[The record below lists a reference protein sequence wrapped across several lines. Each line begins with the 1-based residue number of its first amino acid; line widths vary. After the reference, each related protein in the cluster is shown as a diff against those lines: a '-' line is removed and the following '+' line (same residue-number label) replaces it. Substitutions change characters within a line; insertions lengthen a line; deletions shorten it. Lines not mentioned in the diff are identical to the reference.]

1 MTVIY
6 FLYSAMVCIALFGFL
21 HIFFDDRFM
30 NFKTILLIVGFIS
43 FLIAMFIFNI
53 IFCVCFNL
61 FKSVW
66 IKNDGSAA
74 I

>member
-6 FLYSAMVCIALFGFL
+6 FLYSAMGCIALFVFL

-43 FLIAMFIFNI
+43 FLIAMFIFQYY
-53 IFCVCFNL
+53 FLRMF
-61 FKSVW
+61 
-66 IKNDGSAA
+66 
-74 I
+74 

>member
-6 FLYSAMVCIALFGFL
+6 FLYSAMVCIPLFGFL

-43 FLIAMFIFNI
+43 FLIAMFIFQHY
-53 IFCVCFNL
+53 FLRMF
-61 FKSVW
+61 
-66 IKNDGSAA
+66 
-74 I
+74 